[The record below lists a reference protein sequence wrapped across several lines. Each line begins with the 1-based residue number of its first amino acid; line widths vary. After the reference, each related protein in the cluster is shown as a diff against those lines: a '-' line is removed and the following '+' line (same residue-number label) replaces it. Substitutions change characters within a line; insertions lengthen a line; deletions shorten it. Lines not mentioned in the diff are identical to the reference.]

1 MGKRKENDSEDVH
14 HQVNLLR
21 KKHQQAA
28 LLSGDDPSHTLFW
41 TKKVERDVKQGSGQ
55 PSLEPQH
62 IARERERELE
72 RVRARR

>member
-1 MGKRKENDSEDVH
+1 MGKRKENGSEDVH
-14 HQVNLLR
+14 HEVNLLR

-55 PSLEPQH
+55 PSVDL
-62 IARERERELE
+62 ARERERELE

>member
-1 MGKRKENDSEDVH
+1 MGKRKDSAEDGR

-41 TKKVERDVKQGSGQ
+41 EKKVERDVTKGRVQAN
-55 PSLEPQH
+55 LEPLH
-62 IARERERELE
+62 LARERERELE